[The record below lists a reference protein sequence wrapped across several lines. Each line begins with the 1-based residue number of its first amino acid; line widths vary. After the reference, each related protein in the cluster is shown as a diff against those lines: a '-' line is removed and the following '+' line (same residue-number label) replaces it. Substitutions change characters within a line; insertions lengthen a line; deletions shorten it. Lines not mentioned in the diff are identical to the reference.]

1 MNISDLL
8 IPELKRE
15 TQLNERFLKRVPEDK
30 LEFSPHEK
38 SMPMG
43 QLCAHLVELNTWI
56 SATMDL
62 DVLDMATY
70 QAAKASSPEA
80 LIEQLHNLAPKAE
93 ASLQKHNDIYFQTWT
108 MKHGDKV
115 LMEMPRYT
123 VIRSM
128 VMNQF
133 PHHRAQ
139 LGVYLRLLD
148 ISVPASYGPSGDES

>member
-1 MNISDLL
+1 MNISNLL
-8 IPELKRE
+8 IPELQRE
-15 TQLNERFLKRVPEDK
+15 TQLTEAFFKRVPADK
-30 LEFSPHEK
+30 LDWTPHEK

-43 QLCAHLVELNTWI
+43 QLCAHIVELNTWI
-56 SATMDL
+56 SSTMDL
-62 DVLDMATY
+62 DVLDMANY
-70 QAAKASSPEA
+70 QAAGVTSPET
-80 LIEQLHNLAPKAE
+80 LIEQLHDLAPKAE
-93 ASLQKHNDIYFQTWT
+93 TSLQKDNDVYFQTWT